1 MPQLFVALM
10 LVVWPAPQAPALDV
24 TRVTIGAPVVVA
36 EIAVSK
42 LKGELRR
49 LAWKPDGTTLY
60 LQTIEGKPP
69 DERVRHYTLEMA
81 GGALSPAEREP
92 EWAAQYWAVKQD
104 RVAPG
109 LPSLVIEI
117 SQGIETIKPGVGAAG
132 VLDRQSSPDA
142 VAGSNPSVAN
152 LANGAHGNQNANVT
166 RLKLVGEDI
175 AVWVNERPFPGAKFS
190 WGPAGSGALV
200 YTGEHGELILFDRQK
215 RRQKVPKVKDAWLP
229 AWSADG
235 RRLAYIQKAGR
246 KKVAV
251 GWVAMGT

>member
-10 LVVWPAPQAPALDV
+10 LVVWAVPQAPALDV
-24 TRVTIGAPVVVA
+24 SRVTIGAPVVVA
-36 EIAVSK
+36 ELDQSK

-60 LQTIEGKPP
+60 LQTVEGKAP
-69 DERVRHYTLEMA
+69 DEKARHYTLETA
-81 GGALSPAEREP
+81 GGTLSSTDGEP

-117 SQGIETIKPGVGAAG
+117 SQGIETLKPGVGAAG

-152 LANGAHGNQNANVT
+152 LANGTHANQNATVT

-175 AVWVNERPFPGAKFS
+175 AVWVNERPYPGAKFS

-215 RRQKVPKVKDAWLP
+215 HRQKVPDVKDALLP
-229 AWSADG
+229 AWSGDG
-235 RRLAYIQKAGR
+235 NRLAYVQKAGR
-246 KKVAV
+246 KKVV
-251 GWVAMGT
+251 IGWVAIGQ